1 MSSRESVRGPA
12 VPNHSVASGLPQL
25 DNSASWSS
33 RLILGAVSSHLR
45 MGALVKSGS
54 GSLISQKRRGLTLA
68 TASVVPPRSSKSAVS
83 RTPFRLEA
91 QERIKQTHA
100 PPASLHGLLDELV
113 GIATQLTGT
122 AISLDAPLMSAGL
135 DSVAATELSTRLNE
149 RLETGLPS
157 TLLFDH
163 PSLRSVAGSLEIDDG
178 DSSSWEATSGTEI
191 CSEVAPRR

>member
-1 MSSRESVRGPA
+1 MP
-12 VPNHSVASGLPQL
+12 
-25 DNSASWSS
+25 
-33 RLILGAVSSHLR
+33 
-45 MGALVKSGS
+45 
-54 GSLISQKRRGLTLA
+54 
-68 TASVVPPRSSKSAVS
+68 
-83 RTPFRLEA
+83 RLE
-91 QERIKQTHA
+91 E
-100 PPASLHGLLDELV
+100 SSYGLLDELV

-149 RLETGLPS
+149 RLETELPS